1 VFFTL
6 APSENHDLENRN
18 TEAVRLMDLY
28 GNDVLRTAYM
38 YLRDMQRAEDVFQE
52 VFLKV
57 HRKYD
62 RFRGKGS
69 EKTWILSIT
78 INTCKDM
85 LRSVW
90 LKRVIPF
97 LPHEHEIAA
106 NEDITERIMASH
118 QSKELLQSVL
128 MLKTPFKDVILLYYY
143 HELSTQEIGKI
154 LRISEGTV
162 RSRLHRGRLMLKKMI
177 EGRPDNED

>member
-1 VFFTL
+1 
-6 APSENHDLENRN
+6 
-18 TEAVRLMDLY
+18 
-28 GNDVLRTAYM
+28 
-38 YLRDMQRAEDVFQE
+38 
-52 VFLKV
+52 
-57 HRKYD
+57 
-62 RFRGKGS
+62 
-69 EKTWILSIT
+69 
-78 INTCKDM
+78 M

-177 EGRPDNED
+177 EGRSDNED